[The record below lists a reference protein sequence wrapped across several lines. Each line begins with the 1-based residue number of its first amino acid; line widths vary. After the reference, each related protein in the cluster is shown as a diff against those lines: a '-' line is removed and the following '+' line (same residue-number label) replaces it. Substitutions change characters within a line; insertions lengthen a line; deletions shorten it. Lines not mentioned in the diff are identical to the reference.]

1 MRRGKESEC
10 EEITIRS
17 EEVLSQIDGDSHKY
31 LGIME
36 RSGICYEQMKRNV
49 NTEYWKQFR
58 LTLKS
63 KLNTGNVFQAINIW
77 AVPTV
82 QHRAGII

>member
-1 MRRGKESEC
+1 
-10 EEITIRS
+10 
-17 EEVLSQIDGDSHKY
+17 
-31 LGIME
+31 ME
-36 RSGICYEQMKRNV
+36 RSDICYEQMKRNV
-49 NTEYWKQFR
+49 ETEYWKRFR

-63 KLNTGNVFQAINIW
+63 KLNAGNVFQAINIW